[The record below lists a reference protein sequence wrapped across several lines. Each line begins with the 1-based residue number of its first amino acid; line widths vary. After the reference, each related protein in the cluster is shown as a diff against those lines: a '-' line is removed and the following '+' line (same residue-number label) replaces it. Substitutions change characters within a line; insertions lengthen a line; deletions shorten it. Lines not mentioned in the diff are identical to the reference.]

1 MSDEIDRRVVEMQF
15 QNKDFERNANE
26 TISTLDRLKTA
37 LHLEGASSGVE
48 AVAAKFSALQ
58 VVGVTALANI
68 TNSAV
73 DAGKKIV
80 NALAIEPITAG
91 FSEYELK
98 TNSVRTIMSSTG
110 ESIETVNK
118 YLEELN
124 EYSDKTIYSFSNM
137 TQNIGKFTNAGV
149 KLEDAVMAIKGI
161 SNEAAVSGA
170 NADEASRA
178 MYNFAQALSS
188 GSVKLIDWKSI
199 ENANMATMEFKEQ
212 LIATGLEMG
221 TLVKVGDKY
230 KSTTTDAN
238 GRVSEAFTATSMFN
252 ESLSSQWM
260 TTDVLV
266 KTLKLYADE
275 TTEIGKKAYEAAG
288 EVTTFS
294 KMCDTLK
301 ETAQSGWAKTWEI
314 IFGDLE
320 TAKKIFTPLTE
331 TIGGLINKMSD
342 FRNNLLEGALSK
354 SPLMTLAD
362 KLDSLKGEEST
373 VEGVTKSLAE
383 MQDVVN
389 RVWRG
394 DYGTDQ
400 KRWRSLDNEGFDSKA
415 VQSLVNLGYQYSLT
429 IDDVNAAY
437 AKYGNL
443 APAVIKATDGLT
455 TSFESLSDEQ
465 LASLDLTAEEAEQLA
480 KLKDESARTGKS
492 IRELAEEMG
501 GLSGRELLVDSLKNI
516 GESLLKVFGALKDA
530 WIDAFPPPTSTQ
542 LYNLIDG
549 FHNFTER
556 IKITDEQA
564 DKLCRV
570 FKGVFA
576 AIDLVATVVGGPLK
590 IAFKIITK
598 VLEYFNLDMLDVIA
612 GIADGIVAF
621 RDWLDSIVD
630 FDKVAQTIGQTIEK
644 VAGYVKTWWD
654 GFAKAPDKFK
664 YVADSIATIAKSVT
678 DSITKWFDSLRNSD
692 TIVGNI
698 IRGFSNGLADG
709 VGAIVNAA
717 KSIVTKFV
725 DTVKNLLG
733 IHSPSTVFFAIGKN
747 IIQGLL
753 DGLSGVISSVT
764 TFAKDTVSSIVGIF
778 DSVDWPT
785 VFTGAGISTAMVVSV
800 KLAKAVEQFT
810 SPMKA
815 LADVLGGFKKMLSVS
830 TETIKMLGKSIKGYL
845 NAKKFE
851 SYGVAFKSFATGLII
866 IAGALWVLSTIDEK
880 ALQRGVITLA
890 VMSALI
896 ITMAFVFSKLN
907 GIQPLKALPVIITLS
922 MLLGKLVTVM
932 LLSSLLSPE
941 KFKQG
946 MTAVSAFTALAIG
959 LMACTKLIDT
969 RKAITAAK
977 MFKSISSLII
987 AMTVAMRICGGM
999 KDDNFKKGLIAVTT
1013 FSLLAAGLMLC
1024 TKLMTSRDV
1033 AAAATVFGSI
1043 GLCLVL
1049 MALACKIAGSM
1060 DVKDAATGI
1069 AVIASMTI
1077 LMALL
1082 MVCTRV
1088 LGGKKSTIGPTMLAI
1103 SVALLAMAVAV
1114 KIAGT
1119 MDEKAVANGITV
1131 IGCMVA
1137 MLIAMMLAVRI
1148 FGSDKKCGGTLLA
1161 MSVAIGILAGVCI
1174 LMGAMEPEQM
1184 AKGIIAVGFLTL
1196 FMSILMKSSKDVG
1209 KGATTILAIGVCVA
1223 ILAGVAVLLGLVPG
1237 DKLAKGVAALDAMMI
1252 GLAIVLAN
1260 AKHISKNKGTIIAL
1274 AVTIAVLAGCVYLL
1288 STIDT
1293 ASALVSTAC
1302 MILLLTDFAVCM
1314 RIIGKMGSVSTKS
1327 IVAIG
1332 VMTGVAAALAA
1343 IIAILSN
1350 CGNPDTA
1357 IEMTACLVVLLTD
1370 LSACVAILSKSK
1382 NVNNKA
1388 IVASGVMAG
1397 VAAAL
1402 AAIIAILSNCGNP
1415 DTAIEMTACLVVLLT
1430 DLSACVAILSKSN
1443 KVNNKALIALGS
1455 MTLVVAALAGILV
1468 VLDEFDVKADIKTV
1482 GSLAILLESLVGA
1495 VFIISKIQDVDF
1507 KVALKAIGVIALILA
1522 AMEGIFVAM
1531 AGLRKAINEQFGKD
1545 DEDVYTDFMES
1556 GIEALNQLGRGIGE
1570 FVGNLLG
1577 GIAGGIA
1584 NGFAKSLP
1592 SIGESLSEFMENAK
1606 GFFDGLG
1613 KIPDNTLE
1621 AALAVAGAVTAIVAG
1636 DLVSSVLSFFT
1647 GSSSLDTFSNG
1658 VVKIGE
1664 ALISFYESVKSL
1676 DSNAVKQIDICANAA
1691 KGIAEMARAIP
1702 NDGGLMGAIFGE
1714 NNLEKWAPGLS
1725 VLGENLCK
1733 FAESIRK
1740 LTEDDVTKM
1749 ETCTKVT
1756 EGIAA
1761 MAKTIPNE
1769 GGWLGAIMGENSL
1782 SVFAPQF
1789 PVLGKNLTKFA
1800 KSIRSL
1806 TKDDVTKMETC
1817 TKVTEGIAAMAK
1829 TIPNEGGWLG
1839 AIMGENSLSVF
1850 APQFPVLGK
1859 NLTKFAGSIRK
1870 LTNDDVTKM
1879 ETCTKVTAGI
1889 AAMAKSIPN
1898 EGGWLGAI
1906 VGDNSLGSWAPEIV
1920 TLGKNLAKFSK
1931 KINTINEEDAKKMSS
1946 VVGIASG
1953 LAEMSRIIP
1962 NEGGM
1967 VSWFTGDNSISV
1979 WGKYLPDFGKHMK
1992 DYVANTNGIGDGYSG
2007 LRAAQ
2012 IAGKLV
2018 EATVNV
2024 PESGGLAQLIG
2035 GSKDVGWWGSKLPD
2049 FGKGVKGFS
2058 DEVQGIKNVENLA
2071 AVTDITKTLASL
2083 NEYAP
2088 EVGGLFQMFTGTK
2101 DMSKMGEDFGSLGKG
2116 LKEFA
2121 SAIVGSD
2128 GKQIIDYTS
2137 KNVESAVN
2145 IATTLSGIYEQ
2156 VHSTNLFEYILELFT
2171 GDKIT
2176 QFSNSLSGLGTSLGK
2191 FVTSFYDTGA
2201 LQYLGDDTKSPMRS
2215 VLDIVQDVCDNVY
2228 SDDAYDKIYQ
2238 TSQSL
2243 GLFADEVVYLFDQ
2256 LDQIIKDD
2264 GTTVDKVKNAVKVLV
2279 KGVKSFAKAPISDAS
2294 ENLDKLGKAVIGLK
2308 DVKEDDVKS
2317 FVNAI
2322 TSIISLD
2329 SQKDFTEAFEQLYTG
2344 MQGFGSKIT
2353 EAISQGVQNNWAI
2366 LRNGITTA
2374 FSTSRDKMSLAL
2386 QKFKTTG
2393 QKILAVIGNEMVAK
2407 WKAIY
2412 DSLSGCLYKVTVTVN
2427 ESKYTLFKNLGSQ
2440 MMQGFADGITA
2451 KKEDVASAAS
2461 AVAQAAADATKTTL
2475 DIHSPSRVLMGL
2487 GEYAGQGFVVGLKAY
2502 QAASYSAGETVAD
2515 AATNGINESIAQI
2528 QRLMESGMEWQ
2539 PTITPVLD
2547 LSGVQNGASR
2557 MQSMLTG
2564 ASVSAS
2570 TANTISFSMNSRT
2583 AGASNTDIVKAIND
2597 LNKRMD
2603 SIQQN
2608 VYNVNGI
2615 TYDDGSNVASAVGQL
2630 VNAMQIKR
2638 RV

>member
-15 QNKDFERNANE
+15 RNEDFERNADK
-26 TISTLDRLKTA
+26 TISTLDKLKTA
-37 LHLEGASSGVE
+37 LHLEGASSGIE
-48 AVAAKFSALQ
+48 AVTTKFSALQ

-80 NALAIEPITAG
+80 NALTIAPITQG

-98 TNSVRTIMSSTG
+98 MNSVRTIMSSTG

-118 YLEELN
+118 YLDELN
-124 EYSDKTIYSFSNM
+124 EYSDKTIYSFSDM

-170 NADEASRA
+170 NANDASRA

-212 LIATGLEMG
+212 LIATAVEMG
-221 TLVKVGDKY
+221 TLVKEGDKY
-230 KSTTTDAN
+230 KSTTTDAT
-238 GRVSEAFTATSMFN
+238 GSVSDAFTATSMFN

-266 KTLKLYADE
+266 KTLKNYADE

-400 KRWRSLDNEGFDSKA
+400 KRWRSLDNEGFDSKV

-516 GESLLKVFGALKDA
+516 GGSLLKVFGALKDA
-530 WIDAFPPPTSTQ
+530 WVDAFPPPTSTQ

-564 DKLCRV
+564 EKLCRV

-590 IAFKIITK
+590 IAFKLITK
-598 VLEYFNLDMLDVIA
+598 ILEYFNLDILDVVA

-621 RDWLDSIVD
+621 RDWVDSIID
-630 FDKVAQTIGQTIEK
+630 FDKVAQTIGQTIDK
-644 VAGYVKTWWD
+644 IVGYVKTWWN

-664 YVADSIATIAKSVT
+664 YVADSISVIAKSVV
-678 DSITKWFDSLRNSD
+678 DSISKWFDSLRNSD

-733 IHSPSTVFFAIGKN
+733 IHSPSTVFFDIGKN

-753 DGLSGVISSVT
+753 DGLSWVIGSVT
-764 TFAKDTVSSIVGIF
+764 TFAKDAVSSIVGIF
-778 DSVDWPT
+778 DSVDWT
-785 VFTGAGISTAMVVSV
+785 KVFAGAGLSTAMVVSV

-810 SPMKA
+810 SPMQA
-815 LADVLGGFKKMLSVS
+815 LKDVLGGFKNMLSV
-830 TETIKMLGKSIKGYL
+830 TTDTIKMLGKSIKGYI

-851 SYGVAFKSFATGLII
+851 AYGAAFKSFATGLLIV
-866 IAGALWVLSTIDEK
+866 AGALWVLSTIDEK
-880 ALQRGVITLA
+880 ALQRGVTTLA

-896 ITMAFVFSKLN
+896 IVMAFVFSKLN

-922 MLLGKLVTVM
+922 MLLGKLVVVM

-946 MTAVSAFTALAIG
+946 MTAVTAFTALAG
-959 LMACTKLIDT
+959 ALMACTKLIDA

-977 MFKSISSLII
+977 MFKSISSLMI

-999 KDDNFKKGLIAVTT
+999 KDDNFKKGLIAVGT
-1013 FSLLAAGLMLC
+1013 FSLLIAGLMLC

-1033 AAAATVFGSI
+1033 AAAAAAFGSI
-1043 GLCLVL
+1043 GLCLIL

-1060 DVKDAATGI
+1060 KVKDATTGI
-1069 AVIASMTI
+1069 MVIASMTV

-1082 MVCTRV
+1082 MLAVRIFG
-1088 LGGKKSTIGPTMLAI
+1088 GGKNTIGPTMLAI
-1103 SVALLAMAVAV
+1103 SVALLAMAIAV

-1119 MDEKAVANGITV
+1119 MSEKAVENGIAV
-1131 IGCMVA
+1131 IGSIVT
-1137 MLIAMMLAVRI
+1137 MLVVMMLAIKI

-1161 MSVAIGILAGVCI
+1161 MSIAIGILAGICI
-1174 LMGAMEPEQM
+1174 LMGMIEPGNM
-1184 AKGIIAVGFLTL
+1184 VKGLIAVGLLSQFLYDVCKTA
-1196 FMSILMKSSKDVG
+1196 KDVN
-1209 KGATTILAIGVCVA
+1209 KGAATILAIGVCVA

-1237 DKLAKGVAALDAMMI
+1237 EKLAKGVAALDAMMI

-1260 AKHISKNKGTIIAL
+1260 AKHISKNKGTIITL
-1274 AVTIAVLAGCVYLL
+1274 AATIAVLAGCVYLI

-1302 MILLLTDFAVCM
+1302 MILLLTDFSVCM
-1314 RIIGKMGSVSTKS
+1314 KIIGKMGSVSGKS
-1327 IVAIG
+1327 IAAIG
-1332 VMTGVAAALAA
+1332 VMAGVAAVLAT
-1343 IIAILSN
+1343 IVGILSN
-1350 CGNPDTA
+1350 CGNPNTA

-1388 IVASGVMAG
+1388 
-1397 VAAAL
+1397 
-1402 AAIIAILSNCGNP
+1402 
-1415 DTAIEMTACLVVLLT
+1415 
-1430 DLSACVAILSKSN
+1430 
-1443 KVNNKALIALGS
+1443 LIALGV
-1455 MTLVVAALAGILV
+1455 MTGVVAALATILAI
-1468 VLDEFDVKADIKTV
+1468 LDGFDVKADIETV

-1495 VFIISKIQDVDF
+1495 VFIISKTKGIDPAS
-1507 KVALKAIGVIALILA
+1507 ALNVILVMGEIIA
-1522 AMEGIFVAM
+1522 AMEVVFLAM
-1531 AGLRKAINEQFGKD
+1531 AGLRAGIDAIFGD
-1545 DEDVYTDFMES
+1545 GSYESTIES

-1570 FVGNLLG
+1570 FIGNLLG

-1592 SIGESLSEFMENAK
+1592 SIGESLSAFMENAK

-1613 KIPDNTLE
+1613 KIPENALD
-1621 AALAVAGAVTAIVAG
+1621 AALMVAGAITAIVAG
-1636 DLVSSVLSFFT
+1636 DMISSFLSFFS
-1647 GSSSLDTFSNG
+1647 GSSSLDTFSKG
-1658 VVKIGE
+1658 VVKLGE
-1664 ALISFYESVKSL
+1664 ALISFYESIKSL
-1676 DSNAVKQIDICANAA
+1676 DDNAVKKIDVCANAA

-1733 FAESIRK
+1733 FAESIRG
-1740 LTEDDVTKM
+1740 LTGDDVAKM

-1756 EGIAA
+1756 EGIAN

-1782 SVFAPQF
+1782 SVFAPQL
-1789 PVLGKNLTKFA
+1789 PDLGENLTKFA
-1800 KSIRSL
+1800 ESIRDL

-1817 TKVTEGIAAMAK
+1817 T
-1829 TIPNEGGWLG
+1829 
-1839 AIMGENSLSVF
+1839 
-1850 APQFPVLGK
+1850 
-1859 NLTKFAGSIRK
+1859 
-1870 LTNDDVTKM
+1870 D
-1879 ETCTKVTAGI
+1879 VTAGI
-1889 AAMAKSIPN
+1889 AAMAKTIPN

-1920 TLGKNLAKFSK
+1920 TLGKNLTKFSK
-1931 KINTINEEDAKKMSS
+1931 QISGINKEDAKKMASI
-1946 VVGIASG
+1946 VDIAAG

-1979 WGKYLPDFGKHMK
+1979 WGKYLPDFGTHMK
-1992 DYVANTNGIGDGYSG
+1992 DYVANTEGIGDGYSG

-2018 EATVNV
+2018 EATADI
-2024 PESGGLAQLIG
+2024 PESGGLAQLLG
-2035 GSKDVGWWGSKLPD
+2035 GTKDIGWWAEKLPD

-2058 DEVQGIKNVENLA
+2058 DEVQGIKDVDNLTA
-2071 AVTDITKTLASL
+2071 ITNITKTLASL
-2083 NEYAP
+2083 NDYAP

-2101 DMSKMGEDFGSLGKG
+2101 DMSKMGESFGSLGKG

-2121 SAIVGSD
+2121 SSIVDSD

-2145 IATTLSGIYEQ
+2145 IATALSKIYEQ

-2176 QFSNSLSGLGTSLGK
+2176 KFSESLSGLGSSLGN

-2201 LQYLGDDTKSPMRS
+2201 LQYMDDEASPIHS
-2215 VLDIVQDVCDNVY
+2215 VLDVVQGICEDIY
-2228 SDDAYDKIYQ
+2228 SEDALRKIEN

-2243 GLFADEVVYLFDQ
+2243 GLFAQEVVYLFDE
-2256 LDQIIKDD
+2256 LDKVIKDD
-2264 GTTVDKVKNAVKVLV
+2264 GTTANKVKNAVDVLV
-2279 KGVKSFAKAPISDAS
+2279 DGIKSFASAPISDSADD
-2294 ENLDKLGKAVIGLK
+2294 LDKLGKAVIGLK
-2308 DVKEDDVKS
+2308 DVKEDDVES

-2322 TSIISLD
+2322 TSIVSLG
-2329 SQKDFTEAFEQLYTG
+2329 SQEANAKAFEQLYSN
-2344 MQGFGSKIT
+2344 MQGIGSKIV
-2353 EAISQGVQNNWAI
+2353 EAISLGVQLNWTI

-2374 FSTSRDKMSLAL
+2374 FANSRAKMSSAL

-2393 QKILAVIGNEMVAK
+2393 QKILAVIGNEMVNK

-2412 DSLSGCLYKVTVTVN
+2412 DSLSGCLYKVVVTVN
-2427 ESKYTLFKNLGSQ
+2427 NDKYTLFKDLGKQ
-2440 MMQGFADGITA
+2440 MMQGFADGILSKKDDVITA
-2451 KKEDVASAAS
+2451 ANT
-2461 AVAQAAADATKTTL
+2461 VAQAAADATESTL
-2475 DIHSPSRVLMGL
+2475 DIHSPSRILMEL
-2487 GEYAGQGFVVGLKAY
+2487 GEYAGQGFVIGLKAY

-2515 AATNGINESIAQI
+2515 AATVGINESLAQI
-2528 QRLMESGMEWQ
+2528 QRIMESDTEWQ

-2547 LSGVQNGASR
+2547 LSRVQNGASQMR
-2557 MQSMLTG
+2557 SMLTG

-2570 TANTISFSMNSRT
+2570 AANSISLSMNSKT
-2583 AGASNTDIVKAIND
+2583 ASASNTDIVKAIND

-2603 SIQQN
+2603 GIQQT

>member
-15 QNKDFERNANE
+15 QNKNFERNANE
-26 TISTLDRLKTA
+26 TISTLDRLKIA

-80 NALAIEPITAG
+80 NALTIAPITQG

-98 TNSVRTIMSSTG
+98 MNSVRTIMSSTG

-118 YLEELN
+118 YLDELN
-124 EYSDKTIYSFSNM
+124 EYSDKTIYSFSDM

-170 NADEASRA
+170 NANDASRA

-212 LIATGLEMG
+212 LIATAVEMG
-221 TLVKVGDKY
+221 TLVKEGDKY
-230 KSTTTDAN
+230 KSTTTDAT
-238 GRVSEAFTATSMFN
+238 GSVSDAFTATSMFN

-266 KTLKLYADE
+266 KTLKNYADE

-443 APAVIKATDGLT
+443 APTVIKATDGLT

-465 LASLDLTAEEAEQLA
+465 LASLGLTTEEAEQLA

-530 WIDAFPPPTSTQ
+530 WVDAFPPPTSTQ

-564 DKLCRV
+564 EKLCRI

-590 IAFKIITK
+590 IAFKLITK
-598 VLEYFNLDMLDVIA
+598 ILEYFNLDILDVVA

-621 RDWLDSIVD
+621 RDWVDSIID
-630 FDKVAQTIGQTIEK
+630 FDKVAQTIGQTIDK
-644 VAGYVKTWWD
+644 IVGYVKTWWD

-664 YVADSIATIAKSVT
+664 YVADSISAIAKSVV
-678 DSITKWFDSLRNSD
+678 DSISKWFDSLRNSD

-733 IHSPSTVFFAIGKN
+733 IHSPSTVFFDIGKN
-747 IIQGLL
+747 IVQGLL

-764 TFAKDTVSSIVGIF
+764 AFAKDTVSSIVGIF
-778 DSVDWPT
+778 DSVDWT
-785 VFTGAGISTAMVVSV
+785 KVFAGAGLSTAMVVSV

-815 LADVLGGFKKMLSVS
+815 LKDVLGGFKNMLSVS
-830 TETIKMLGKSIKGYL
+830 TDTIKMLGKSIKGYI

-851 SYGVAFKSFATGLII
+851 AYGAAFKSFATGLLIV
-866 IAGALWVLSTIDEK
+866 AGALWVLSTIDEK
-880 ALQRGVITLA
+880 ALQRGVTTLA

-896 ITMAFVFSKLN
+896 IVMAFVFSKLN

-922 MLLGKLVTVM
+922 MLLGKLVVVM

-941 KFKQG
+941 KFNQG
-946 MTAVSAFTALAIG
+946 MTAVKAFTALAIG
-959 LMACTKLIDT
+959 LMACTKLIDA

-977 MFKSISSLII
+977 MFKSISSLMI

-999 KDDNFKKGLIAVTT
+999 KDDNFKKGLIAVSA
-1013 FSLLAAGLMLC
+1013 FSLLIAGLMLC

-1043 GLCLVL
+1043 GSCLLL
-1049 MALACKIAGSM
+1049 MAIACKIAGSM
-1060 DVKDAATGI
+1060 KVKDAATGI
-1069 AVIASMTI
+1069 MVIASMTI

-1082 MVCTRV
+1082 MVCVRF
-1088 LGGKKSTIGPTMLAI
+1088 LGGGQNTIGPTMLAI

-1114 KIAGT
+1114 KIAGS
-1119 MDEKAVANGITV
+1119 MDAKDAATGIAVISLMTV
-1131 IGCMVA
+1131 
-1137 MLIAMMLAVRI
+1137 MLVILMAAVK
-1148 FGSDKKCGGTLLA
+1148 FLGSDNKIGGSLLA
-1161 MSVAIGILAGVCI
+1161 MSVAIGILAGICI
-1174 LMGAMEPEQM
+1174 LMGMIEPEKM
-1184 AKGIIAVGFLTL
+1184 AKGIIAVGFLTI

-1237 DKLAKGVAALDAMMI
+1237 EKLAKGVAALDAMMI

-1274 AVTIAVLAGCVYLL
+1274 AATIAVLAGCVYLI

-1314 RIIGKMGSVSTKS
+1314 KIIGKMGSLSTKS

-1332 VMTGVAAALAA
+1332 VMAGVAAVLAT
-1343 IIAILSN
+1343 IVGILSN
-1350 CGNPDTA
+1350 CGNPNTA

-1382 NVNNKA
+1382 NVNK
-1388 IVASGVMAG
+1388 
-1397 VAAAL
+1397 
-1402 AAIIAILSNCGNP
+1402 
-1415 DTAIEMTACLVVLLT
+1415 
-1430 DLSACVAILSKSN
+1430 
-1443 KVNNKALIALGS
+1443 KALIAIGV
-1455 MTLVVAALAGILV
+1455 MTGVVAALATILAI
-1468 VLDEFDVKADIKTV
+1468 LDGLDVKADIETV
-1482 GSLAILLESLVGA
+1482 GSLAVLLESLVGA
-1495 VFIISKIQDVDF
+1495 VFIISKTKGIDPAS
-1507 KVALKAIGVIALILA
+1507 ALNVILVMGEIIA
-1522 AMEGIFVAM
+1522 AMEVVFLAM
-1531 AGLRKAINEQFGKD
+1531 AGLRAGIDAIFGD
-1545 DEDVYTDFMES
+1545 GSYENTIES
-1556 GIEALNQLGRGIGE
+1556 GIEALTQLGRGIGE
-1570 FVGNLLG
+1570 FIGNLLG

-1592 SIGESLSEFMENAK
+1592 SIGESLSAFMENAK

-1613 KIPDNTLE
+1613 KIPENALD
-1621 AALAVAGAVTAIVAG
+1621 AALSVAGAITAIVAG
-1636 DLVSSVLSFFT
+1636 DMISSFLSLFT

-1658 VVKIGE
+1658 VVKLGE
-1664 ALISFYESVKSL
+1664 ALIKFYESIKSL
-1676 DSNAVKQIDICANAA
+1676 DDNAVKKIDVCANAA
-1691 KGIAEMARAIP
+1691 KGIAEMARSIP

-1733 FAESIRK
+1733 FAESIRD
-1740 LTEDDVTKM
+1740 LTGDDVTKM

-1756 EGIAA
+1756 EGIAN

-1769 GGWLGAIMGENSL
+1769 GGWLGAIVGENSL
-1782 SVFAPQF
+1782 SVFAPQL
-1789 PVLGKNLTKFA
+1789 PDLGENLTKFA
-1800 KSIRSL
+1800 ESIRGL
-1806 TKDDVTKMETC
+1806 TKDDVDKMETC
-1817 TKVTEGIAAMAK
+1817 TEVAAGIAAMAK
-1829 TIPNEGGWLG
+1829 T
-1839 AIMGENSLSVF
+1839 
-1850 APQFPVLGK
+1850 
-1859 NLTKFAGSIRK
+1859 
-1870 LTNDDVTKM
+1870 
-1879 ETCTKVTAGI
+1879 
-1889 AAMAKSIPN
+1889 IPN

-1920 TLGKNLAKFSK
+1920 TLGKNLTKFSK
-1931 KINTINEEDAKKMSS
+1931 QINGINKEDAKKMSS
-1946 VVGIASG
+1946 VVDIAAG

-1962 NEGGM
+1962 DEGGM
-1967 VSWFTGDNSISV
+1967 VSWFAGDNSISV
-1979 WGKYLPDFGKHMK
+1979 WGKYLPDFGTHMK
-1992 DYVANTNGIGDGYSG
+1992 DYVANTEGIGDGYSG

-2018 EATVNV
+2018 EATADI
-2024 PESGGLAQLIG
+2024 PESGGLAQLLG
-2035 GSKDVGWWGSKLPD
+2035 GTKDIGWWAEKLPD

-2058 DEVQGIKNVENLA
+2058 DEVQGIKDVDNLTA
-2071 AVTDITKTLASL
+2071 ITNITKTLASL
-2083 NEYAP
+2083 NQYA
-2088 EVGGLFQMFTGTK
+2088 ENVGGLFQIFTGTK
-2101 DMSKMGEDFGSLGKG
+2101 DMSKMGESFGSLGKG

-2121 SAIVGSD
+2121 SSIVDSD

-2145 IATTLSGIYEQ
+2145 IATALSKIYEQ

-2176 QFSNSLSGLGTSLGK
+2176 KFSESLSGLGSSLGN
-2191 FVTSFYDTGA
+2191 FVTSFYDTSA
-2201 LQYLGDDTKSPMRS
+2201 LQYMDDEASPIQS
-2215 VLDIVQDVCDNVY
+2215 VLDVIQGVCDDIY
-2228 SDDAYDKIYQ
+2228 SEDALRKIEN

-2243 GLFADEVVYLFDQ
+2243 GLFADEVVYLFKK
-2256 LDQIIKDD
+2256 LDEVIKDD
-2264 GTTVDKVKNAVKVLV
+2264 GSTVNKVKNAVDALV
-2279 KGVKSFAKAPISDAS
+2279 DGIKSFASAPISDSADD
-2294 ENLDKLGKAVIGLK
+2294 LDKLGKAVIGLK
-2308 DVKEDDVKS
+2308 DVKEDDVES

-2322 TSIISLD
+2322 TSIVSLG
-2329 SQKDFTEAFEQLYTG
+2329 SQEANAKAFEQLYSN
-2344 MQGFGSKIT
+2344 MQGIGSKIV
-2353 EAISQGVQNNWAI
+2353 EAISLGVQLNWTI

-2374 FSTSRDKMSLAL
+2374 FANSRAKMSSAL

-2412 DSLSGCLYKVTVTVN
+2412 DSLSGCLYKVAVTVN
-2427 ESKYTLFKNLGSQ
+2427 NDKYTLFKDLGKQ
-2440 MMQGFADGITA
+2440 MMQGFADGILS
-2451 KKEDVASAAS
+2451 KKDDVIAA
-2461 AVAQAAADATKTTL
+2461 ANTVAQAAADATESTL
-2475 DIHSPSRVLMGL
+2475 DIHSPSRILMEL
-2487 GEYAGQGFVVGLKAY
+2487 GEYAGQGFVIGLKAY

-2515 AATNGINESIAQI
+2515 AATVGINESLAQI
-2528 QRLMESGMEWQ
+2528 QRIMESDTEWQ

-2547 LSGVQNGASR
+2547 LSRVQNGASQMR
-2557 MQSMLTG
+2557 SMLTG

-2570 TANTISFSMNSRT
+2570 AANSISLSMNSKT
-2583 AGASNTDIVKAIND
+2583 ASASSTDIVKAIND

-2603 SIQQN
+2603 GIQQN